1 LINESTKKIN
11 DHTNNLED
19 IDKQITL
26 LMTSDDKLSKA
37 IADTNKL
44 LDEERDKR
52 AALESQNDSNLMINE
67 LSGVVTDLAQQVA
80 NLGEKVK
87 I

>member
-1 LINESTKKIN
+1 M
-11 DHTNNLED
+11 ED

>member
-1 LINESTKKIN
+1 M
-11 DHTNNLED
+11 ED

-52 AALESQNDSNLMINE
+52 AALESQNDSN
-67 LSGVVTDLAQQVA
+67 
-80 NLGEKVK
+80 
-87 I
+87 